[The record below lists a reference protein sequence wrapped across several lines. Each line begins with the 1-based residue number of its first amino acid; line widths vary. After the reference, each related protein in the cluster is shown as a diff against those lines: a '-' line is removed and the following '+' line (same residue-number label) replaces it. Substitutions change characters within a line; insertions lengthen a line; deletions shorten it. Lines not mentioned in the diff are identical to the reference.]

1 VGNGDY
7 VLYWMQHSQR
17 LHWNH
22 AFEFAVE
29 QANALGLPV
38 VVVFGVTPD
47 FPGANLRHYQFLF
60 EGLADVARQA
70 VSRGVS
76 FIVQQGRPDEVCIS
90 LASRAALVVAD
101 HGYLRL
107 ERNWRMNVAGAVA
120 CRCIEVESD
129 VVVPVQEASTKEE
142 YSAATIRPKIRKQLA
157 WALLPVE
164 EVAVLRRVS
173 DGDGGLPRSTTP
185 DELAAMLNSLPLDR
199 SVAPVSAV
207 RGGTSPALAH
217 LERFLGEKLAFYAE
231 RRNDPGEALGSGLS
245 PYLHFGQ
252 VSPVY
257 IAWRAAHAP
266 ASAGRDS
273 FLEEL
278 IVRRELSMNFVA
290 YNSLYDSYAAL
301 PHWAQATLDEH
312 RHDRR
317 PALYTVAEFE
327 AARTHDPVWNACQT
341 ELTALGTM
349 HNYMRMY
356 WGKKILEWSPTPEE
370 AFNTALYLNNKY
382 QLDGRDPNSF
392 AGVGWCFGKHDR
404 PWPERPVFGKVR
416 YMNEAGLRRKFDIEK
431 YIRRVR
437 NEAGLQAR

>member
-1 VGNGDY
+1 
-7 VLYWMQHSQR
+7 MQHSQR

-38 VVVFGVTPD
+38 VVGFGVTPD
-47 FPGANLRHYQFLF
+47 FPEANLRHYQFMF
-60 EGLADVARQA
+60 DGLADVARQA

-76 FIVQQGRPDEVCIS
+76 FIVQQGRPDAVCIG

-107 ERNWRMNVAGAVA
+107 ERNWRMNVAGAVT
-120 CRCIEVESD
+120 CCCIEVESD

-142 YSAATIRPKIRKQLA
+142 YSAATIRPKIRKQLG
-157 WALLPVE
+157 WALQPVQ
-164 EVAVLRRVS
+164 EVAVAHRVS
-173 DGDGGLPRSTTP
+173 DGGGGLPRSTAHS
-185 DELAAMLNSLPLDR
+185 ELAAMLSSLPVDR
-199 SVAPVSAV
+199 SVVPAGAV
-207 RGGTSPALAH
+207 QGGTSVALVH
-217 LERFLGEKLAFYAE
+217 LERFLDEKLALYAE
-231 RRNDPGEALGSGLS
+231 RRSDPGEAWGSGLS
-245 PYLHFGQ
+245 SHLHFGQ
-252 VSPVY
+252 VSPLY
-257 IAWRAAHAP
+257 IAWRAAHVPEA
-266 ASAGRDS
+266 AGRDS

-278 IVRRELSMNFVA
+278 IVRRELSMNFVT

-301 PHWAQATLDEH
+301 PHWARQTLDEH

-317 PALYTVAEFE
+317 PALYTVDEFE
-327 AARTHDPVWNACQT
+327 AARTHDPIWNTCQT

-392 AGVGWCFGKHDR
+392 AGVAWCFGKHDR

-416 YMNEAGLRRKFDIEK
+416 YMNEAGLRRKFDIDK

-437 NEAGLQAR
+437 SEAALQPR